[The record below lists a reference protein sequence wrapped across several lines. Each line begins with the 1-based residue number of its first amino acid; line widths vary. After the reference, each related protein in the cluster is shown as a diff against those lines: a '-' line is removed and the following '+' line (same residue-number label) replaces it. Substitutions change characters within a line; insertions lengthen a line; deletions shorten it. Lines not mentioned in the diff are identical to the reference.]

1 MAQHVKE
8 EPPMN
13 SLTPTPSN
21 PATPAPAAPAT
32 PAPAPAPA
40 TPAPAGAFW
49 AIDPALTA
57 QSQQAQ
63 PPTGT
68 YPYSYYPGYYQY
80 HHPQATP
87 GTPTPAAPVPAAT
100 TSTAATTTA
109 PPTSTANTATA
120 STTAS
125 TSNTAANNNADS
137 NDIATLNDALG
148 SAGVDLRA
156 EEESLQRTT
165 DSSSGYRSHLSYN
178 SSSYTQD
185 RTRKQPATPAFN
197 TTFLGSTMRNI
208 ATSHK
213 VTRIPEDSINYMA
226 LALRARLGDLL
237 TSMVKAVNHR
247 TDSQFDRPATMY
259 PVPPVDP
266 SKGGVIISEDGTQQI
281 VDSTTGTP
289 DPVPMWSIIIRS
301 DVAKQLAAIEKVERE
316 EESRIRKERKD
327 RAELAASHAAALAAQ
342 AQGNNPNNA
351 GDEDGEAPKKKR
363 KKEGPGVT
371 ARNMSEDVRKK
382 MSNAVASQAAGIGG
396 RYAWM
401 TAANANA
408 APPPKKPQQAASSAS
423 TSTPTNTNTNQNTS
437 STSSTW
443 GKPYTATTTKSETPV
458 EEEDTKASI
467 TMRDAMFVISTER
480 GHGGG
485 RGSAKGW
492 T

>member
-1 MAQHVKE
+1 MAQPIKE

-32 PAPAPAPA
+32 PAPPSA
-40 TPAPAGAFW
+40 TPTPAGYW
-49 AIDPALTA
+49 AIDPALQA
-57 QSQQAQ
+57 QSAQ
-63 PPTGT
+63 PGQTPTT
-68 YPYSYYPGYYQY
+68 PYPYTYYPGYYPY
-80 HHPQATP
+80 HHPQATS
-87 GTPTPAAPVPAAT
+87 GTPTPAPAAT
-100 TSTAATTTA
+100 TSTAAIPTA
-109 PPTSTANTATA
+109 PATSTATTATA
-120 STTAS
+120 TTAN
-125 TSNTAANNNADS
+125 TSSNAAATSNADS

-156 EEESLQRTT
+156 EEESLQRGT
-165 DSSSGYRSHLSYN
+165 DSGAGYRSHLSYN
-178 SSSYTQD
+178 AGSYTQD
-185 RTRKQPATPAFN
+185 RTRRQPPTPSFN
-197 TTFLGSTMRNI
+197 TSFLGATMRNI
-208 ATSHK
+208 ATAHK

-237 TSMVKAVNHR
+237 TSMVKAVHHR

-259 PVPPVDP
+259 PSPSIDP
-266 SKGGVIISEDGTQQI
+266 AKGGVIISEDGIQQQ
-281 VDSTTGTP
+281 VDSSTGTP
-289 DPVPMWSIIIRS
+289 DAVPMWSIIIRS

-316 EESRIRKERKD
+316 EETRVRKERKD

-342 AQGNNPNNA
+342 AAGNNPNSGG
-351 GDEDGEAPKKKR
+351 GDGEDGEAPKKKR

-408 APPPKKPQQAASSAS
+408 PPPPKKPQPAASTAAS
-423 TSTPTNTNTNQNTS
+423 TSTANASSSNQNT
-437 STSSTW
+437 TSSNANNA
-443 GKPYTATTTKSETPV
+443 KPYTATTAKKSETPV
-458 EEEDTKASI
+458 EEDTRASI
-467 TMRDAMFVISTER
+467 TMRDAMFVISTEK